1 MAGTLS
7 GRIWDEAASAGA
19 ARLAQRFEADWQ
31 AAPPGRRPDPLS
43 YLADEA
49 SRLPGACLALLRAE
63 MGLRWEAGDPV
74 PTEAYR
80 RRYPDLGDDTLVALA
95 YEEFCLAEDA
105 GRSPDPAAFYARF
118 PELAERLRPV
128 LEIHDLV
135 GSGGSFTGSTATVP
149 ATWGGAGAH
158 PAPPAFPVA
167 GQTIGG
173 FRLTAEIGRGSFAR
187 VFRAEERQLADR
199 PVALKVSRTGS
210 REPQTLARLQHTHIV
225 PVYSYRTDPAT
236 GLHLL
241 CMPYLGGVTL
251 AQVLA
256 DPEAKEVRTGAELLA
271 VLDRLGPEGEA
282 GAERRSVARA
292 ALAEVS
298 YARAIAWWGARLAEA
313 LHHAH
318 ERGVLHRDVKP
329 SNVLV
334 TADGLPMLLDF
345 NLAWEAQLDDPEGAG
360 NALGGTL
367 AYMAP
372 EHLEALAE
380 GYAGHLD
387 GRADLYAL
395 GVVLHEAMGERPF
408 EAPPKGRT
416 VAETLLGAA
425 ARRRAGA
432 PSLRERFPEVPAE
445 FEAVVRRC
453 LAPEPDDR
461 YRNALELARDL
472 QAVADDAP
480 LRHAREPLANR
491 ALRWGRR
498 HRLPLSVSVPL
509 ALVAALLLAGTL
521 QSARERERL
530 TNQARQH
537 LIAGSEFVREDQ
549 LDRADAQFELALRL
563 MERGAGAAPAP
574 EVVPAGKL
582 AGDLDSLRG
591 VAREQLALTQ
601 QTRQARAAADALAR
615 EAEWL
620 RWRLLGLDPDPRDP
634 SPDVVR
640 MLRPFFV
647 LESPDWRDRAEVSL
661 LDPQRRARLVA
672 DVEDVLFLWAVACDG
687 LLDAAPAAARAE
699 LAARG
704 RAACAVLRRTG
715 AAGPVEGLDRR
726 LAARGAGR
734 PAPREDGPAPAAPAP
749 APAGD
754 AAAAACSRRGIL
766 HARRGETSAAIAWLD
781 RAARAKPQD
790 FWAQY
795 LLAQQYGLRARESPE
810 AVEPALAHMS
820 MAIALRPEEPR
831 TRFERAAIHRDR
843 GAWARSAEDLR
854 VALDGATGTDA
865 LRVRVNLGLAYQAL
879 GRDAEAGEQYD
890 RVIAEGPPGDPLIR
904 AARVNR
910 ARLLA
915 DAGDVARAGALY
927 DALLAADPDDA
938 EARLGRAQLAMRQ
951 GRLAAADADLGALLD
966 RRPDEAALW
975 AQRALVRLAARRLAE
990 ADADAAEA
998 LRLDPTPARRR
1009 LRTRI
1014 ALARGHIADLR
1025 PADLDLAELRR
1036 LPAGG
1041 QPLEADLRAVVADL
1055 RADADRGAADACL
1068 VTGLF
1073 LAALG
1078 DHRAAATAAGRG
1090 VAAAPH
1096 SVRALLVRARVRQA
1110 GGDRPGALR
1119 DLERA
1124 LMLEPGEPRVL
1135 WLRGLLRREAGE
1147 LSAAR
1152 DDLEDAARQ
1161 VTSASLQCDLAETLL
1176 ALGEG
1181 RRAVEAFSRGIE
1193 LDPEDPEVHLGR
1205 GGALLKL
1212 RQPDLAIV
1220 DLERAVEWSGDRTD
1234 LLLRITGAYSGCLQS
1249 RPDRT
1254 SRVLQIAW
1262 RAVGSAVR
1270 GDEAP

>member
-31 AAPPGRRPDPLS
+31 NAAPGRRPDPLS

-49 SRLPGACLALLRAE
+49 TRLPGACLALLRAE
-63 MGLRWEAGDPV
+63 MALRWEGGDRV
-74 PTEAYR
+74 RTEAYR
-80 RRYPDLGDDTLVALA
+80 ERYPDLGDDTLVALA

-105 GRSPDPAAFYARF
+105 GQAPDPAGFYARF
-118 PELAERLRPV
+118 PELSERLRPV

-135 GSGGSFTGSTATVP
+135 GSAGSLGGSTTMAGLGS
-149 ATWGGAGAH
+149 GSH
-158 PAPPAFPVA
+158 PAPAAFPVS

-256 DPEAKEVRTGAELLA
+256 DPEAREVRTGAELLA
-271 VLDRLGPEGEA
+271 VLDRLGPGGDA
-282 GAERRSVARA
+282 ASERRSVARTA
-292 ALAEVS
+292 VAELS
-298 YARAIAWWGARLAEA
+298 YVRAIAWWGARLAEA

-334 TADGLPMLLDF
+334 TADGQPMLLDF

-380 GYAGHLD
+380 GFAGHLD

-395 GVVLHEAMGERPF
+395 GVVLYEAMGERPF
-408 EAPPKGRT
+408 EAPAKGRT

-432 PSLRERFPEVPAE
+432 PALRERFPEVPVE
-445 FEAVVRRC
+445 FEVVVRRC
-453 LAPEPDDR
+453 LAPEPDAR
-461 YRNALELARDL
+461 YGNALELARDL

-480 LRHAREPLANR
+480 LRHARDPLANR
-491 ALRWGRR
+491 ARRWGRR
-498 HRLPLSVSVPL
+498 HRLPLSVSAPL
-509 ALVAALLLAGTL
+509 ALIAAILLVGSL
-521 QSARERERL
+521 QSARQRERV
-530 TNQARQH
+530 TNQVREH
-537 LIAGSEFVREDQ
+537 LIAGSEFVHDDQ

-563 MERGAGAAPAP
+563 VERGVGATEPP
-574 EVVPAGKL
+574 DVVPAGRL
-582 AGDLDSLRG
+582 AGDLDDLRG
-591 VAREQLALTQ
+591 LAREQLALTQ
-601 QTRQARAAADALAR
+601 QTRAARAAADELSR
-615 EAEWL
+615 QAEWL
-620 RWRLLGLDPDPRDP
+620 RWRLLGLGPEPLDDPTP
-634 SPDVVR
+634 VVQR

-647 LESPDWRDRAEVSL
+647 LQSANWRDRAEVTL
-661 LDPQRRARLVA
+661 LDPAREARLVV
-672 DVEDVLFLWAVACDG
+672 DVEDTLYLWAIALDG
-687 LLDAAPAAARAE
+687 LLDAAGPTARAD

-715 AAGPVEGLDRR
+715 AGGPVEALDRR
-726 LAARGAGR
+726 LAARAEAR
-734 PAPREDGPAPAAPAP
+734 PAPRWDLAPIPAPTADAPAP
-749 APAGD
+749 VCFRWGVL
-754 AAAAACSRRGIL
+754 C
-766 HARRGETSAAIAWLD
+766 AREGETAAAIAWLD
-781 RAARAKPQD
+781 RATRTRPED

-795 LLAQQYGLRARESPE
+795 LLARQYQIRARESPE
-810 AVEPALAHMS
+810 AIELALAHMS

-831 TRFERAAIHRDR
+831 TRFERAALHRDR

-854 VALDGATGTDA
+854 VALDHADGADG
-865 LRVRVNLGLAYQAL
+865 LRIRVNLGLAYQAL
-879 GRDAEAGEQYD
+879 GRDPEASEQYD
-890 RVIAEGPPGDPLIR
+890 RVIAEGRPGDPLVR

-910 ARLLA
+910 AQLLA
-915 DAGDVARAGALY
+915 DAGEAARARALY
-927 DALLAADPDDA
+927 DALLADDPRDA
-938 EARLGRAQLAMRQ
+938 EARLGRAQLAMRE
-951 GRLAAADADLGALLD
+951 GRLAEADADLSDLLG
-966 RRPDEAALW
+966 RRPSEAALW
-975 AQRALVRLAARRLAE
+975 TQRALVRLASRRLAE
-990 ADADAAEA
+990 AEADVAEA
-998 LRLDPTPARRR
+998 MRREPSPSRRR
-1009 LRTRI
+1009 LVTRL
-1014 ALARGHIADLR
+1014 ALARGRVADLR
-1025 PADLDLAELRR
+1025 LADLDLAELRR

-1041 QPLEADLRAVVADL
+1041 PALAADLEARIAAM
-1055 RADADRGAADACL
+1055 RPAADRGDSDANL
-1068 VTGLF
+1068 ATGLF

-1078 DHRAAATAAGRG
+1078 RHQAAEAAVSRG

-1096 SVRALLVRARVRQA
+1096 SVWALLVRARVRQA
-1110 GGDRPGALR
+1110 GGDPRGALR

-1124 LMLEPGEPRVL
+1124 FTFEPGEPRAL
-1135 WLRGLLRREAGE
+1135 WLRGRIRRDGGE

-1152 DDLEDAARQ
+1152 TDMEDAARQ
-1161 VTSASLQCDLAETLL
+1161 IASASLQCDLAATLL

-1181 RRAVEAFSRGIE
+1181 RLAVEALNRGAQ
-1193 LDPEDPEVHLGR
+1193 LDPEDPEVYLDR
-1205 GGALLKL
+1205 GNALLKL

-1234 LLLRITGAYSGCLQS
+1234 LLLRITRAYSGCLQS

-1254 SRVLQIAW
+1254 SRVLQLAW
-1262 RAVGSAVR
+1262 RAVGRAVR
-1270 GDEAP
+1270 GDETP